1 MSDEEEDIVVSLD
14 PDEEVEKAVI
24 RSEES
29 EDLEWVTS
37 VAIGLILVGS
47 LLGLWFGILL
57 FAADPQDVLDSSF
70 FTSNDKE
77 MVSGQIISALDEVNQ
92 TGGEPVEGVHVVILD
107 IDGVATSHEAF
118 TNRDGRFRMESVPR
132 DSLILE
138 VIHPGNQ
145 TLRITF
151 SPGDQA
157 DLTLTLTPGE
167 GLVEEDLRRDSHL
180 AEAVLL
186 ATVIASLTIIS
197 ALLGF
202 VGAAEIKRG
211 QRYRRTQYL
220 CGLALFS
227 RGGIFI
233 GPLLILVGMGML
245 ASTKH
250 QFADIEADEDQR

>member
-1 MSDEEEDIVVSLD
+1 MSDEEGDLVVSLD

-57 FAADPQDVLDSSF
+57 FAADPQDVLDSSL
-70 FTSNDKE
+70 FTSDDKE

-92 TGGEPVEGVHVVILD
+92 TGGEPVEGVRVVILD

-118 TNRDGRFRMESVPR
+118 TDRDGRFRMDSVPR

-138 VIHPGNQ
+138 VIHSGNQ

-202 VGAAEIKRG
+202 IGAAEIKRG